1 MGMQECFSIKIK
13 KVMIF
18 HGCKFGA
25 CSILSIKNKRKFLFS
40 IIIIIIII
48 IIILQAY
55 VKIYKRDIYIQII

>member
-1 MGMQECFSIKIK
+1 MGMHECFSIKIK

-40 IIIIIIII
+40 IIIIIIF
-48 IIILQAY
+48 LF
-55 VKIYKRDIYIQII
+55 YKHM

>member
-1 MGMQECFSIKIK
+1 MGMHECFSIKIK

-40 IIIIIIII
+40 IIII
-48 IIILQAY
+48 LQAY

>member
-1 MGMQECFSIKIK
+1 MGMHECFSIKIK

-48 IIILQAY
+48 IFLF
-55 VKIYKRDIYIQII
+55 YKHI